1 MKNKIEVC
9 IEDIIKDI
17 DELMKDSDSELYQ
30 DLVELKD
37 IFKDLKEEPLE
48 NFEKLKEE

>member
-17 DELMKDSDSELYQ
+17 DELMKDIGVELYQ

>member
-9 IEDIIKDI
+9 VEDIIKDI

-37 IFKDLKEEPLE
+37 VFKDLKEEPME
-48 NFEKLKEE
+48 NFKKLKEE

>member
-9 IEDIIKDI
+9 IEAIIKDI
-17 DELMKDSDSELYQ
+17 DELMKDIGGELYQ
-30 DLVELKD
+30 ELVELKD
-37 IFKDLKEEPLE
+37 VFKELKEEPLE

>member
-1 MKNKIEVC
+1 MKNKIGMY

-17 DELMKDSDSELYQ
+17 DELMKDGDSELYQ

-37 IFKDLKEEPLE
+37 VFKELKEEPLE